1 MHTFDPRMIVMRTRT
16 SNRRVSENGAN
27 GGNDNHCSIFLQSSA
42 SSSLRDFVNEI
53 AGSKVPGGQQQTLA
67 RISRFLTTRRQQV
80 ADPRCDLS
88 LRLQASRVSRSRFP
102 IPGSGSQA
110 LATPVATPI
119 KTVAA
124 EGVRNVMNPA
134 TSPEIQPGAILDY

>member
-42 SSSLRDFVNEI
+42 SSSLRDFSGKQI
-53 AGSKVPGGQQQTLA
+53 TGSKLPDEQQTLG
-67 RISRFLTTRRQQV
+67 RIPVSRPSAGNKWSTPDATSLTSPEFL
-80 ADPRCDLS
+80 
-88 LRLQASRVSRSRFP
+88 ASRSKFP
-102 IPGSGSQA
+102 IPCGGSQA
-110 LATPVATPI
+110 LATPGATPI

-124 EGVRNVMNPA
+124 EGVRNVMNLA
-134 TSPEIQPGAILDY
+134 TSSEIHRGAILDY